1 MKSINFRKGSLRISQ
16 FHLLVC
22 MLGIMSC
29 SLWGQD
35 FPKKLLQESDFNR
48 WSNVWSPKISDDGKW
63 VTYPIDYTVLKD
75 TLVVVNP
82 KTKINYKIAG
92 GADGAFIHGSNTRWF
107 VFTQKNRGVGI
118 MDLNNGNILWAGKA
132 NYYKISPYGKMIV
145 CIKNTKDKKKT
156 LTLVYPQQNKVK
168 TLTGITD
175 FSLGPKDTQLAYA
188 INTSLSSKIVISNG
202 GNIEYTHNAKL
213 GNHFYYNLIWNPQG
227 TAVAFMDKSINS
239 ITKVQTENIISCELN
254 TESINILNPLRNEK
268 LAGLKLLSNLFYYS
282 KDGQSLIFNTS
293 PISGI
298 SSDQG
303 PNVQEWKGTDS
314 WLYPRVQNT
323 WEWENQ
329 WWKTMWWPKQNKIL
343 QIANE
348 TTPQAEITSNQKY
361 AIVYNQTQYE
371 PEYSDQTIADLYA
384 VDLETGERNLIEKKQ
399 DCSLD
404 FIQLS
409 PSGNYLS
416 YLRDKNWW
424 VYDFENRTCI
434 NITEAINANFYSENY
449 DHSTNQGPY
458 GKLGWTDGDK
468 KVLIYDEFD
477 IWAISSDGSVAER
490 LTKGREENISYRI
503 DTYNTNSAHAHKSLL
518 ENLSYNIEKE
528 PLLVLASKHDIPYA
542 YYKTDL
548 NNNRQMLSVQSGKIG
563 DLAKASSV
571 NAVVYKTQSADHPP
585 ALFYWNNSL
594 STPII
599 IYQSNPQHWEYLVG
613 RTERITFHN
622 SAEQELSAVLHYPDD
637 YKEGLEYPM
646 IVHIYEK
653 LSQNFADYRNP
664 TYYEDIGFNWRVYT
678 ASGYFVLEPD
688 ILYTQGAPGM
698 SAVNCVTD
706 AVEEVLDRHLVDRNK
721 IGLNGHSFGGYEAA
735 FIITQ
740 TDLFSA
746 AVIGSPV
753 TDLTSYYFSVNKE
766 NYKPDNWRFENQQW
780 RMGFS
785 YFENKEA
792 YLANS
797 PLHQANKVNCPVLLW
812 TGKNDVVIPYTQ
824 SVEFYLALR
833 RLKKKVSFLL
843 YPDEIHSLMK
853 KENRYDLSVRIKSWF
868 DQSLK

>member
-1 MKSINFRKGSLRISQ
+1 MKSIHFKINSLRISQ

-22 MLGIMSC
+22 MLGILSC

-63 VTYPIDYTVLKD
+63 VTYPIDYKELQD
-75 TLVVVNP
+75 TLVVMNP
-82 KTKINYKIAG
+82 KTKTNFKLAG
-92 GADGAFIHGSNTRWF
+92 GADGTFIPGPNTRWF
-107 VFTQKNRGVGI
+107 VFTQENEGVGI
-118 MDLNNGNILWAGKA
+118 MDLNDGSILWAGKA
-132 NYYKISPYGKMIV
+132 DYYKISPSRKMVV
-145 CIKNTKDKKKT
+145 CIKNTKDQAKT
-156 LTLVYPQQNKVK
+156 LILVNTLQNKVK

-188 INTSLSSKIVISNG
+188 INTSLSSKIVISDG
-202 GNIEYTHNAKL
+202 DTKEYTHNAKP

-227 TAVAFMDKSINS
+227 TAVSFMDKSKDS
-239 ITKVQTENIISCELN
+239 ITNVETANIVSWELK
-254 TESINILNPLRNEK
+254 TDSIDILNPLLNEK

-282 KDGQSLIFNTS
+282 EDGQSLIFNTS
-293 PISGI
+293 PISQLP
-298 SSDQG
+298 SDQG

-329 WWKTMWWPKQNKIL
+329 WWKTMWWPKKNKIL
-343 QIANE
+343 QIGNE

-361 AIVYNQTQYE
+361 AIVYDQTQYE
-371 PEYSDQTIADLYA
+371 PEYSDHTIADLYA
-384 VDLETGERNLIEKKQ
+384 VDMETGQRNLIEKMQ

-404 FIQLS
+404 FIRLS
-409 PSGNYLS
+409 PSGNFLS

-424 VYDFENRTCI
+424 IYDFKSRTNL
-434 NITEAINANFYSENY
+434 NITKNINTKFYSENY
-449 DHSTNQGPY
+449 DHSANHGPY
-458 GKLGWTDGDK
+458 GNPGWTEGDK
-468 KVLIYDEFD
+468 KILIYDEFD
-477 IWAISSDGSVAER
+477 IWAISPDGSKSER

-503 DTYNTNSAHAHKSLL
+503 DTYNTNRTYTHKSIL
-518 ENLSYNIEKE
+518 ESFGYNIEKE
-528 PLLVLASKHDIPYA
+528 PLLVLASKKDIPYA
-542 YYKTDL
+542 YYNTDL
-548 NNNRQMLSVQSGKIG
+548 NNNSKLVSVQSGKIG
-563 DLAKASSV
+563 DLAKTSSL

-585 ALFYWNNSL
+585 ALFYWNNKL
-594 STPII
+594 STPIK
-599 IYQSNPQHWEYLVG
+599 IYQSNPQHSDYLIG

-622 SAEQELSAVLHYPDD
+622 SAEQELSALLHFPDD
-637 YKEGLEYPM
+637 YKEGVEYPM

-653 LSQNFADYRNP
+653 LSQNFANYNNP
-664 TYYEDIGFNWRVYT
+664 TYYEDIGFNRRVYT

-698 SAVNCVTD
+698 SAVNCVID
-706 AVEEVLDRHLVDRNK
+706 AVEEVLNRYLVDRNK

-740 TDLFSA
+740 TDIFSA

-753 TDLTSYYFSVNKE
+753 TDLTSYYFSVNNE
-766 NYKPDNWRFENQQW
+766 NYKPDIWRFENQQW

-785 YFENKEA
+785 YFHNKEA

-797 PLHQANKVNCPVLLW
+797 PLHQADNVKCPVLLW
-812 TGKNDVVIPYTQ
+812 TGKNDAVIPYTQ

-833 RLKKKVSFLL
+833 RLKKEVSFLL

-853 KENRYDLSVRIKSWF
+853 KENRYDLAVRTKAWY
-868 DQSLK
+868 DKYLK